1 MDYVVLSTLR
11 NTEYKTLLFSYDIA
25 CQWHKHFRSR
35 MANFPEALQL
45 DADGMILRYV
55 VPKFHLPAHGAA
67 CQSRFSL
74 NFLPRVGRT
83 YGEGVEQEWSHI
95 NGTATSTRE
104 MAPSVR
110 RETLDDH
117 WGSWNWQKTIGF
129 GDCVRTRM
137 SYKWY

>member
-1 MDYVVLSTLR
+1 MLSTLKD
-11 NTEYKTLLFSYDIA
+11 TDFKSILFSYDIA
-25 CQWHKHFRSR
+25 CQWHKNFRTR
-35 MANFPEALQL
+35 ITKFPPVLQIQL
-45 DADGMILRYV
+45 DGIHLRYV

-67 CQSRFSL
+67 CQTRFSL
-74 NFLPRVGRT
+74 NFLPKVGRT

-117 WGSWNWQKTIGF
+117 WGSWNWQKVIGF
-129 GDCVRTRM
+129 REFIN
-137 SYKWY
+137 